1 MENFNEELMAKARAA
16 NSAKELMALAKENE
30 IELSEQEANDYFE
43 QMNKSGGLSDDEL
56 DSVAGGGCHK
66 GDGRLEI
73 TAGHGCGNWAC
84 KYCGQK
90 VNPSTHRCPNHVYK
104 LLYLQAPGICKN
116 CDFVSYEKGMWLC
129 NHPANNNK

>member
-43 QMNKSGGLSDDEL
+43 QMNKSGELSEDEL

-73 TAGHGCGNWAC
+73 TVGNHCGNWEGKSWEMKVAPRTCGNC
-84 KYCGQK
+84 K
-90 VNPSTHRCPNHVYK
+90 
-104 LLYLQAPGICKN
+104 
-116 CDFVSYEKGMWLC
+116 FMSYEKGLWLC